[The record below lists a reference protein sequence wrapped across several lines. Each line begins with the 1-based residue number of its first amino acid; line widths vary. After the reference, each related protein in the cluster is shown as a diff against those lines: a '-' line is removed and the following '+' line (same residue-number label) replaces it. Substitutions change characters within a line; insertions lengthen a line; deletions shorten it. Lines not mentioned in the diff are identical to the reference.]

1 MVFKDCYIQIFAK
14 QITAKVLYGNNPRKH
29 LWLMN
34 LKQNFTA
41 GKLLKRGSGSRW
53 VVRLTSRYSLFCP
66 GMQRYAN
73 VYRFVWVWISILLWK
88 YSKIFTLHSI
98 LVSKGVV
105 PHKKKLYIPFRYILS
120 SFVRNPNCKSV
131 CVGILHK
138 FMLIEFI
145 DFLPASYYFPWFN
158 TLPCI
163 SVYEWACGRNPLCI
177 T

>member
-41 GKLLKRGSGSRW
+41 GKLLYRGSGSRW

-73 VYRFVWVWISILLWK
+73 VYRFVCEFGFLFFYGNILKSSL
-88 YSKIFTLHSI
+88 YIPSN
-98 LVSKGVV
+98 VSKGVV
-105 PHKKKLYIPFRYILS
+105 PHKKLYIPFRYILS

>member
-1 MVFKDCYIQIFAK
+1 MAYEFEAELHCWEIAQKRIRK
-14 QITAKVLYGNNPRKH
+14 QMSGPS
-29 LWLMN
+29 
-34 LKQNFTA
+34 NFTLFT
-41 GKLLKRGSGSRW
+41 LLPWNAKICECLS
-53 VVRLTSRYSLFCP
+53 VC
-66 GMQRYAN
+66 
-73 VYRFVWVWISILLWK
+73 VWVWISILLWK